1 MEPDGGFLPAPESTA
16 PAPGSTG
23 RVPVAVRRFTER
35 SRAAVVALLA
45 VGVSDLLLLA
55 SAVWYVS
62 YLQGLAPHMVPD
74 DIESHASVLVYGLAA
89 IANLSVILIAAVCFI
104 LWFYRAYKNLDHIT
118 NLPRSYG
125 DSWTAWGFIVPILSL
140 YRPYAI
146 MDEIRDRSEY
156 RWDEKPELFVD
167 RNRPEARVKLWWGLY
182 LAKVLVES
190 FTARLGWNA
199 TTAQETL
206 ASVNAEM
213 FGTLLEL
220 VAVVPAVMIVQSIT
234 ALQTPILTQVY
245 SGVSARV
252 SGTTE
257 DHAAG
262 LAFTPTAAAETSV
275 PPPPPGLITG

>member
-1 MEPDGGFLPAPESTA
+1 MEIDAASWGLPNAA
-16 PAPGSTG
+16 
-23 RVPVAVRRFTER
+23 RMPVALRRFAER

-45 VGVSDLLLLA
+45 VGVSDLVLLVA
-55 SAVWYVS
+55 GIWYVS
-62 YLQGLAPHMVPD
+62 YLQGLSPYVVPEET
-74 DIESHASVLVYGLAA
+74 ESHASVMVYGLAA
-89 IANLSVILIAAVCFI
+89 LANLGVILVAAACFI

-118 NLPRSYG
+118 NLPRVYG

-146 MDEIRDRSEY
+146 MDEIRDRTEY
-156 RWDEKPELFVD
+156 RWDEQPAAFGDLQ
-167 RNRPEARVKLWWGLY
+167 RPEARVKLWWALY

-220 VAVVPAVMIVQSIT
+220 VAVAPAVMIVQSIT
-234 ALQTPILTQVY
+234 ALQLPILSRASAAVPVP
-245 SGVSARV
+245 GVLDAPGEVV
-252 SGTTE
+252 STLGVAPVAQAT
-257 DHAAG
+257 
-262 LAFTPTAAAETSV
+262 L
-275 PPPPPGLITG
+275 PPPPPGMITG